1 MAPNVLHIGVE
12 ETVSVTVF
20 DAPQSVTVKL
30 YLEDYP
36 HRRTI
41 FSQVQAVL
49 PPEKG
54 ETTGSDIR

>member
-36 HRRTI
+36 HRRNT
-41 FSQVQAVL
+41 FSQVEVVL
-49 PPEKG
+49 PQEKG
-54 ETTGSDIR
+54 ETTG